1 MGDNVI
7 VNKTVNDKFNEVN
20 EKLGG
25 AIKLLD
31 TDDRVIGRN
40 KELLDLGIIVE
51 QREVNVPLII
61 GGAGTGKTALVC
73 TYMNMLEE
81 SGEEVY
87 PIEVD
92 IGSMAEDLDI
102 LKVRLSRMMEY
113 IKEFKDVL
121 LEHRPNAKLYLFV
134 DEVHKI
140 VSIFPRGSKIGGDLL
155 KTSLSRAEKFCT
167 FIGATT
173 TKEYTKHIATDDAF
187 DRRFQPL
194 TMAEVD
200 DKTTKIILRNW
211 LEKYAVD
218 EPKLKFVQD
227 NVLETIIEYNKQYKS
242 KYHEPAKSLKS
253 LRSIES
259 ASRVLKKN
267 IDIELVKYIFERQ
280 YGLDLTFDIDLDYCE
295 NVIKQ
300 QIKGQPIAIDTVMNM
315 LLEIRINAAKKEMEP
330 RFVGLFVGPTGVGK
344 TQMSKAVAEGVF
356 KSKNKFIK
364 MDLTNYSSENSGDR
378 FRRDLGEQIQDKP
391 SSVVL
396 FDEMEKA
403 HDSVLNI
410 LLPVLDEGI
419 LQYEMAG
426 AEADLE
432 PQEANLRNSIIFL
445 TSNAGAEVFK
455 TLDKRAETIFEGD
468 VMTDKYQIA
477 QREVSQVV
485 QDALESSEMR
495 PEFLQRVKATCP
507 FLGLS
512 QETMILIAQNEIER
526 TLNEYEELTGV
537 NVICPDAVSPKLA
550 GIQTE
555 NYYNPLALYIILERM
570 EKNNT
575 NVNGARHIKRIIQ
588 SDIRGILNKAKRQHP
603 DCKKFKFA
611 TNGECRWEIR
621 DSAEKKGLLRVEAM
635 DVKNRISI
643 SS

>member
-1 MGDNVI
+1 VI
-7 VNKTVNDKFNEVN
+7 VNKTVDDKFNEVN

-25 AIKLLD
+25 AIKLLS
-31 TDDRVIGRN
+31 TDDKVIGRN
-40 KELLDLGIIVE
+40 KELLDLGIIIE
-51 QREVNVPLII
+51 RRETNVPLII

-81 SGEEVY
+81 SGESVF

-92 IGSMAEDLDI
+92 IGAMAEDMDI

-121 LEHRPNAKLYLFV
+121 LEHKPNAKLYLFV

-155 KTSLSRAEKFCT
+155 KTSLSRAEQFCT

-173 TKEYTKHIATDDAF
+173 TKEYMKYIATDDAF

-194 TMAEVD
+194 TMEEVD
-200 DKTTKIILRNW
+200 DETTKVILKNW
-211 LEKYAVD
+211 LKKYSKTN
-218 EPKLKFVQD
+218 PKLKFVQD
-227 NVLETIIEYNKQYKS
+227 DVLETIIEYNKQYRT
-242 KYHEPAKSLKS
+242 KYHEPAKSLDA
-253 LRSIES
+253 LISIES
-259 ASRVLKKN
+259 ASRVLNKS

-295 NVIKQ
+295 KIIKE
-300 QIKGQPIAIDTVMNM
+300 QIKGQPIAVDTVMNM
-315 LLEIRINAAKKEMEP
+315 LLEIKVNAAKKEMEP
-330 RFVGLFVGPTGVGK
+330 RYVGMFVGPTGVGK
-344 TQMSKAVAEGVF
+344 TQMAKAVSEGAF
-356 KSKNKFIK
+356 KSKKKFIK
-364 MDLTNYSSENSGDR
+364 MDLTNYSSEDSGDR
-378 FRRDLGEQIQDKP
+378 FRRDLGVQIQDKA

-410 LLPVLDEGI
+410 LLPVLDEGV
-419 LQYEMAG
+419 LQFEMPG
-426 AEADLE
+426 AEADMDT
-432 PQEANLRNSIIFL
+432 QEANLRNTIIFL

-468 VMTDKYQIA
+468 VMTDEYQIA

-485 QDALESSEMR
+485 QDALEKSEMR
-495 PEFLQRVKATCP
+495 PEFLQRVKSTCP

-550 GIQTE
+550 GINTE
-555 NYYNPLALYIILERM
+555 KTYNPLALYIVLERM

-575 NVNGARHIKRIIQ
+575 NVNGARHIKRTIQ
-588 SDIRGILNKAKRQHP
+588 SDIRGVLNKAKRQQP
-603 DCKKFKFA
+603 ECKKFKFT
-611 TNGECRWEIR
+611 TNGECRWEIT
-621 DSAEKKGLLRVEAM
+621 DSAEKRGLLRVEAL